1 MIAFTDYA
9 IVWWDQ
15 SMINYRR
22 NYKRQVDAWDEK
34 SLIRKR
40 FVPRHYRELYQMLQS
55 LSQDTKSIDEYF
67 KEMKL
72 TIIRANVKEDRNAIM
87 ARFMNNFNHDIAH
100 IVGLHHY
107 MKLEEMVHVA
117 LKVEKQ
123 LK

>member
-1 MIAFTDYA
+1 
-9 IVWWDQ
+9 
-15 SMINYRR
+15 
-22 NYKRQVDAWDEK
+22 
-34 SLIRKR
+34 
-40 FVPRHYRELYQMLQS
+40 MLQS